1 LGRRFGDLEHGMRVE
16 KAAASSSLIDVLDRV
31 LDKGIVIDAWV
42 RVAVIGIDVVT
53 VEARIVVASIET
65 YLRYTDVF
73 SPVSPMTRTV
83 KQIAAVGL
91 QLQVADRV
99 PLSPER
105 IVVPRRSSRR
115 TRAS

>member
-1 LGRRFGDLEHGMRVE
+1 MKVE
-16 KAAASSSLIDVLDRV
+16 KAAASSSLINILDRV

-42 RVAVIGIDVVT
+42 RVSVIGIDVVT
-53 VEARIVVASIET
+53 VEARIVVASLET
-65 YLRYTDVF
+65 YLRYADAF

-91 QLQVADRV
+91 QLQVADHV
-99 PLSPER
+99 PVTPDR
-105 IVVPRRSSRR
+105 IVLPRRSSRS